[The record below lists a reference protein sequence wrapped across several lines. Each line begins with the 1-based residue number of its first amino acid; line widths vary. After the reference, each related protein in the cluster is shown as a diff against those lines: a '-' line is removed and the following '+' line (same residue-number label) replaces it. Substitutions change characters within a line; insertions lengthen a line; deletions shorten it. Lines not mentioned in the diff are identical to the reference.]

1 MAKGLVITWVVLDA
15 VFVKWHFLIYFL
27 GCTWE
32 YTSGL
37 NLATDVGPVPALFS
51 LMIVN
56 KFWLTGKH
64 EQICLNGIT
73 INLKDLSISSLC
85 KSAAWIKK
93 PFWSLNGP
101 IRIKESSYQRHLNF
115 YLIPKKSLAIYDAN
129 KKNLMNTFNVLKWT
143 YFTVSTGS
151 TLDTIFESVSR
162 TKIRWT

>member
-1 MAKGLVITWVVLDA
+1 MLFLLSDTS
-15 VFVKWHFLIYFL
+15 LIYFL

-93 PFWSLNGP
+93 PFLSLNGS
-101 IRIKESSYQRHLNF
+101 IRIKESSYERHFHF
-115 YLIPKKSLAIYDAN
+115 YAIPKKSLAIYDA
-129 KKNLMNTFNVLKWT
+129 KK
-143 YFTVSTGS
+143 
-151 TLDTIFESVSR
+151 
-162 TKIRWT
+162 